1 MPENRVTIID
11 RLVSGS
17 TYLTGG
23 FVGFIW
29 LIGCAILKKETSRF
43 LLFNIYQAICLS
55 LFIYVIYR
63 LFVVIHDLLIL
74 VPGVRILVNSLWL
87 FLYSPIL
94 YNRSIVGLI
103 VFIIYLYLMFVSL
116 FGKIPYFPWI
126 SKIIL
131 YQLDR
136 FK

>member
-1 MPENRVTIID
+1 MPENRVSFID

-55 LFIYVIYR
+55 LFIYVIN
-63 LFVVIHDLLIL
+63 LLSVVIHDLLIL
-74 VPGVRILVNSLWL
+74 VPGVRILVNSLWM
-87 FLYSPIL
+87 FLYSPIF
-94 YNRSIVGLI
+94 YNWSIVGLI
-103 VFIIYLYLMFVSL
+103 VFIIYLYLMVVSL

-131 YQLDR
+131 YQIDR
-136 FK
+136 LK

>member
-1 MPENRVTIID
+1 MLENRVTIID

-55 LFIYVIYR
+55 LFIYVIN
-63 LFVVIHDLLIL
+63 LLSVVIHDLLIL

-87 FLYSPIL
+87 FLYSPII
-94 YNRSIVGLI
+94 YNWSIVGLVI
-103 VFIIYLYLMFVSL
+103 FIIYLYLMIVSL

-131 YQLDR
+131 YQIDR
-136 FK
+136 LK